1 MQRRSPTQLRQN
13 FTTRPREDSGVL
25 AFALGFAGR
34 LIGGKRMKRSR
45 FGIAAMV
52 GGFVGE
58 WACSAAAQ
66 SAYAA
71 DSAFLKVLT
80 ERVDFTVHQIPALG
94 RHLWQLPNIVDGR
107 TFLLLLGI
115 VVAGLAAEAIVRL
128 ALNRVRVRTID
139 RLVGRTPLG
148 AFGAAL

>member
-1 MQRRSPTQLRQN
+1 
-13 FTTRPREDSGVL
+13 
-25 AFALGFAGR
+25 
-34 LIGGKRMKRSR
+34 MKRSR
-45 FGIAAMV
+45 FGIATMV

-80 ERVDFTVHQIPALG
+80 ERVDFTVHHIPALG
-94 RHLWQLPNIVDGR
+94 RHLIQLPSIVDGR

-128 ALNRVRVRTID
+128 ALNRARVRTID
-139 RLVGRTPLG
+139 RLVGRSPLG
-148 AFGAAL
+148 AFGAALALDIIALVALFVAGRVVLARIGDPQSI

>member
-1 MQRRSPTQLRQN
+1 
-13 FTTRPREDSGVL
+13 
-25 AFALGFAGR
+25 
-34 LIGGKRMKRSR
+34 MKRSR

-94 RHLWQLPNIVDGR
+94 RHLIQLSNIVDGR

-115 VVAGLAAEAIVRL
+115 VVAGLVAE
-128 ALNRVRVRTID
+128 
-139 RLVGRTPLG
+139 
-148 AFGAAL
+148 